1 MAEASKS
8 APSPDQV
15 PRLPVSLEFLARFE
29 IEAASMNPV
38 GAVPAGTRRC
48 DLIDDG
54 RFEGPNLK
62 GRVIS
67 GMDALLDV
75 GNDIIRPDVRLLLE
89 THDGTKIYMH
99 YTGIIH
105 CRPDVLARLRRRED
119 INADEFYLRTSV
131 QFECGDPKYAW
142 LNTFIGIGT
151 YGSVS
156 FASGK
161 KGSLY
166 DIYRVL

>member
-1 MAEASKS
+1 M
-8 APSPDQV
+8 
-15 PRLPVSLEFLARFE
+15 EFLARFE

-54 RFEGPNLK
+54 RFEGPGLR
-62 GRVIS
+62 GRVLS
-67 GMDALLDV
+67 GMDALLDQGGGV
-75 GNDIIRPDVRLLLE
+75 IRPNVRLLLE
-89 THDGTKIYMH
+89 TDDGAKIYMH

-105 CRPDVLARLRRRED
+105 CDPDVLARLRRREALD
-119 INADEFYLRTSV
+119 PQDFYLRTSV
-131 QFECGDPKYAW
+131 QFECGAQRYDW
-142 LNTFIGIGT
+142 LNRCLAIGT
-151 YGSVS
+151 YSSVT
-156 FASGK
+156 FPSGK